1 MVSVSIETPE
11 ETDRRLRRVIAAA
24 QLVELD
30 GAWSFQESDI
40 DDPPAL
46 STEMVAVVRD
56 EDRWSW
62 LAPATPRSSE
72 QFVLFSFHFLPDQDN
87 SGFVGWLASELKRR
101 LGTGVFV
108 VCGQNS
114 ARGGI
119 HDYWGCPVDLRDQ
132 ARGVLDDLRTR

>member
-1 MVSVSIETPE
+1 MVSVSIETPK
-11 ETDRRLRRVIAAA
+11 ETDARLRQVIAAA

-30 GAWSFQESDI
+30 GAWSFQESALEE
-40 DDPPAL
+40 PPVL

-56 EDRWSW
+56 EERWSW
-62 LAPATPRSSE
+62 LSPATSGSPER
-72 QFVLFSFHFLPDQDN
+72 FALFSFHFAPGQDN
-87 SGFVGWLASELKRR
+87 SGFVGWLATELKRR

-119 HDYWGCPVDLRDQ
+119 HDYWGCPLHLRDQ
-132 ARGVLDDLRTR
+132 TRQVLDELRKS